1 MKKSL
6 LITAAVLT
14 ALVAFT
20 GCGKKSSRLAS
31 DFVINN
37 SAEPQSLDPSQIQGV
52 PEDRIYKSLFEGLVS
67 YHPQTCEAVP
77 GIAESWDITNEG
89 TVITYHLRKTTWS
102 DGTPITAQSFID
114 SWVYYMAP
122 STGAEYAYMPA
133 SVIKNGEA
141 YNSGEVGAEAL
152 GLKALDDYTL
162 EITLEG
168 PAPYAVN
175 MMAHYSFSVL
185 PLHAME
191 KYGADWTKPGNF
203 VGNGPFTLKEW
214 VPQDRI
220 VVVPNEK
227 YWNKS
232 NVFLTSITFLPIE
245 DDSVAY
251 NKYKNGEIDWNPSVN
266 LDLLDEIKLRDDYF
280 GVANLASYYYILNTN
295 DPVLKDVRV
304 RKALAKAINKKDL
317 CEKVTRGG
325 QIPADALVPP
335 MNGYLPA
342 QGNAFNVE
350 EAKALL
356 AEAGYPDGNG
366 FPTITVLYNTNEGH
380 KKIAEFVQQQLKE
393 NLGIDVVLENKEW
406 NTFLSERQSNNFV
419 VARAGWV
426 GDYADP
432 TNFLELL
439 LSSSGNNDGRYNCKE
454 FDDLMAKAKTLPD
467 GPARNKVLQEAEEIA
482 MTRDQALI
490 PFYYYVSQNLID
502 TTKYEGWYTNV
513 LDVHPWVG
521 VKPVSK

>member
-6 LITAAVLT
+6 VVAAAVLT
-14 ALVAFT
+14 AIVALSS
-20 GCGKKSSRLAS
+20 CGKKTGRSVS
-31 DFVINN
+31 DFIISNGT
-37 SAEPQSLDPSQIQGV
+37 EPQSLDPTQIQGV

-77 GIAESWDITNEG
+77 GVAESWDISKDG
-89 TVITYHLRKTTWS
+89 TVITYHLRKTAWT
-102 DGTPITAQSFID
+102 DGTPITAQSFVD
-114 SWVYYMAP
+114 SWKYYMAP

-141 YNSGEVGAEAL
+141 YNSGKVSSDAL
-152 GLKALDDYTL
+152 GVKALDDYTL
-162 EITLEG
+162 EVTLEG

-175 MMAHYSFSVL
+175 MMSHYSFSVL

-191 KYGADWTKPGNF
+191 KYGADWTKPANF
-203 VGNGPFTLKEW
+203 VGNGPFVLKEW
-214 VPQDRI
+214 VPQDKI

-227 YWNKS
+227 YWNKE

-245 DDSVAY
+245 DASVAY
-251 NKYKNGEIDWNPSVN
+251 NKYKNGELDWDPEVN
-266 LDLLDEIKLRDDYF
+266 LDLLDEIKLRDDYNPA
-280 GVANLASYYYILNTN
+280 ANLATYYYLLNNN

-325 QIPADALVPP
+325 QIPCDGFVPP
-335 MNGYLPA
+335 MNGYTPA
-342 QGNAFNVE
+342 KGNEFNVA

-356 AEAGYPDGNG
+356 AEAGYPEGKG

-406 NTFLSERQSNNFV
+406 NTFLTERQSNNFI

-439 LSSSGNNDGRYNCKE
+439 LSSSGNNDGRYNNPK
-454 FDDLMAKAKTLPD
+454 FDALLSKAKTYGD
-467 GPARNKVLQEAEEIA
+467 GAERNAILQEAEEIA
-482 MTRDQALI
+482 LTQDQALI
-490 PFYYYVSQNLID
+490 PLYYYVSQNLID

-521 VKPVSK
+521 IKPVK